1 MRARLHQLSVLAG
14 LLLVVSGCHSPEPFR
29 TTGISAG
36 SEALFLAGV
45 ASAEYTP
52 EAGYPLGG
60 YGGGERRAELPFYA
74 GVGWP
79 GEFAL
84 ACHQSWHQDDPEGRA
99 DMLTPALGADHPLTA
114 KALVLRPEGQAPLA
128 LVRIDAIGVTA
139 ELQDLALERVAD
151 LGYRRETLILAATH
165 THSGPGAFFRMPL
178 GRLIGMDNYR
188 PELEARI
195 ADAIG
200 RAIREAHTSAR
211 PAALGFGR
219 GKDRRADGSPIIAK
233 NRRHR
238 RFRGQIEYDEIDD
251 EVGLLYVTERE
262 DPSEPI
268 ALLLNYA
275 VHSTVF
281 GDEQLRFNA
290 DLAGGLERGLE
301 AAIQAPVLFFNGAEG
316 DIGPRRGQ
324 KKDPQGRCDELGEMF
339 AASIAPLVSEIE
351 LSQTLEVK
359 AATGDKELGAPRG
372 VVALGRERFLD
383 AYLGWASWPM
393 ELFTLPVNL
402 VLWTG
407 GLTNVRVVLT
417 WNMALG
423 VVGHLGNLTP
433 RTITRVGAVR
443 LRAGPHD
450 VALVTFPGEATHDV
464 GLAARAEAKAR
475 GATQSFVVG
484 LALDHIAYLASPRE
498 YRRGGYE
505 AHSTLF
511 GEHTATQILESQRDL
526 LDALG
531 WTRKAD

>member
-1 MRARLHQLSVLAG
+1 M
-14 LLLVVSGCHSPEPFR
+14 
-29 TTGISAG
+29 
-36 SEALFLAGV
+36 
-45 ASAEYTP
+45 
-52 EAGYPLGG
+52 
-60 YGGGERRAELPFYA
+60 
-74 GVGWP
+74 
-79 GEFAL
+79 
-84 ACHQSWHQDDPEGRA
+84 
-99 DMLTPALGADHPLTA
+99 
-114 KALVLRPEGQAPLA
+114 
-128 LVRIDAIGVTA
+128 
-139 ELQDLALERVAD
+139 
-151 LGYRRETLILAATH
+151 
-165 THSGPGAFFRMPL
+165 
-178 GRLIGMDNYR
+178 
-188 PELEARI
+188 
-195 ADAIG
+195 
-200 RAIREAHTSAR
+200 
-211 PAALGFGR
+211 
-219 GKDRRADGSPIIAK
+219 
-233 NRRHR
+233 
-238 RFRGQIEYDEIDD
+238 
-251 EVGLLYVTERE
+251 
-262 DPSEPI
+262 
-268 ALLLNYA
+268 
-275 VHSTVF
+275 
-281 GDEQLRFNA
+281 
-290 DLAGGLERGLE
+290 
-301 AAIQAPVLFFNGAEG
+301 
-316 DIGPRRGQ
+316 
-324 KKDPQGRCDELGEMF
+324 
-339 AASIAPLVSEIE
+339 
-351 LSQTLEVK
+351 
-359 AATGDKELGAPRG
+359 
-372 VVALGRERFLD
+372 GRERFLD